1 MRPEK
6 SFKPKPLGGSAQVRR
21 WAALKNSGSPR
32 PVHPKPRSRI
42 EMLPPRSLR
51 AFSLVLLL
59 GAAAGTGAH
68 ESSAY
73 IQDLQGSLVAYS
85 ASDFAASD
93 SRPDDF
99 RKVGLR
105 YRENDHGA
113 RSYMLCGQARMGAG
127 AKADWVDFATI
138 KTDPYEQWIGGT
150 ATDMCARA
158 VPISTDGSDLSAA
171 LQAKLD
177 DNPPAGKP

>member
-1 MRPEK
+1 
-6 SFKPKPLGGSAQVRR
+6 
-21 WAALKNSGSPR
+21 
-32 PVHPKPRSRI
+32 
-42 EMLPPRSLR
+42 MLPPRSLR
-51 AFSLVLLL
+51 ALSLALLL
-59 GAAAGTGAH
+59 GAATGTGAH

-73 IQDLQGSLVAYS
+73 VQDLQDSLVAYA

-93 SRPDDF
+93 SRPDGF
-99 RKVGLR
+99 RKVELR

-138 KTDPYEQWIGGT
+138 KTHPFEQWIGGT

-158 VPISTDGSDLSAA
+158 VPVSPEGSDLSAA

-177 DNPPAGKP
+177 HSPHAAKP